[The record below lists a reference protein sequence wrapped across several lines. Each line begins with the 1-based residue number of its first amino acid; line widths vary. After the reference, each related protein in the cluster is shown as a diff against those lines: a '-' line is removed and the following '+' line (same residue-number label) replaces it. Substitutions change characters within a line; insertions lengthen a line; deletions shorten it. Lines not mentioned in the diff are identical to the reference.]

1 MAEEIIVKR
10 QRGRPKNPPHLKTRR
25 ACFRLRLPDPDLLQ
39 LYAKLAGYSSVNAY
53 TQSAFDGLA
62 SQWRNHPE
70 VQALLRKKAGQKTE
84 ASAPL
89 SLNEISI
96 DDCLGSAP

>member
-25 ACFRLRLPDPDLLQ
+25 ACFRLRLPDPDLLR
-39 LYAKLAGYSSVNAY
+39 LYTKLAAYPSINAY
-53 TQSAFDGLA
+53 AQSAFDALS

-70 VQALLRKKAGQKTE
+70 VQALLRKKAGQTTKPSKPFSYDQVST
-84 ASAPL
+84 
-89 SLNEISI
+89 
-96 DDCLGSAP
+96 DDWLG